1 MSTCVGAQG
10 AARAQRYITW
20 NLPGCNVHQSNSIFR
35 ELIPRSI
42 TSNSSSSESDWLDR
56 AAITYGGTFLEG
68 EVNEVRCLWK
78 IVVFSILLIPYWM
91 IYAQVNC
98 ILLYIV
104 LLSF

>member
-1 MSTCVGAQG
+1 MRTSRNTSK
-10 AARAQRYITW
+10 
-20 NLPGCNVHQSNSIFR
+20 HQSNSIFR

-78 IVVFSILLIPYWM
+78 VVVFSILLIPYWM
-91 IYAQVNC
+91 IYAQVNS
-98 ILLYIV
+98 IHLYIV
-104 LLSF
+104 LSSF